1 MLSTEG
7 ARDKSRQ
14 LIALSRGG
22 GVSLKDKSAP
32 VPEKGAKKMA
42 KSQSSPA
49 LTGSKSGSL
58 AVTAMAGSK
67 SGTRRSGGW
76 ARSEAAMPAKFRM
89 LLEEMIE
96 YKVTLDYCEKPF
108 LRTALWEASW
118 KNHEDVV
125 RVLAAKG
132 ANIAAA
138 DYQGRT
144 PLHEAAYY
152 GHLSLVEFLID
163 RGHAVDC
170 VDKFGQ
176 TPLFR
181 ASEAGRTDVV
191 SLLVQR
197 GANTNLVDADRLTVQ
212 HVAGFRGLSSMADY
226 LLFNGAYRNRFS
238 LDDDSGSRR
247 SRVKLCSDLLL

>member
-1 MLSTEG
+1 MLSIEG

-14 LIALSRGG
+14 LIALSRSG
-22 GVSLKDKSAP
+22 GVSLRDRPSP
-32 VPEKGAKKMA
+32 VPDGKKMG
-42 KSQSSPA
+42 KSQSSPT
-49 LTGSKSGSL
+49 LKGSKSGSL
-58 AVTAMAGSK
+58 AVAV
-67 SGTRRSGGW
+67 SGTRRSSGW
-76 ARSEAAMPAKFRM
+76 ARSEAALPAKFRQ
-89 LLEEMIE
+89 LLEEMTE

-144 PLHEAAYY
+144 PLHEAAYH
-152 GHLSLVEFLID
+152 GHLSLVEFLVD
-163 RGHAVDC
+163 RGHPVDC

-191 SLLVQR
+191 SWLVQR
-197 GANTNLVDADRLTVQ
+197 GANPNLLDADRLTAQ

>member
-1 MLSTEG
+1 MKD
-7 ARDKSRQ
+7 R
-14 LIALSRGG
+14 
-22 GVSLKDKSAP
+22 SLP
-32 VPEKGAKKMA
+32 VPKGKKMA
-42 KSQSSPA
+42 KSQSTPA
-49 LTGSKSGSL
+49 MTGSMSGTL
-58 AVTAMAGSK
+58 AVSK
-67 SGTRRSGGW
+67 SGTRRGGW
-76 ARSEAAMPAKFRM
+76 ASSEAALPAKFKTH
-89 LLEEMIE
+89 LEEMIE
-96 YKVTLDYCEKPF
+96 YKVSLDYCEKPF
-108 LRTALWEASW
+108 LRTALWEATW

-163 RGHAVDC
+163 RGHPVDC

-191 SLLVQR
+191 SWLVQR
-197 GANTNLVDADRLTVQ
+197 GAQTNLLDVDGLTVQ
-212 HVAGFRGLSSMADY
+212 HVAGFRGLSSMAGY
-226 LLFNGAYRNRFS
+226 LLFNGAYQNRFS
-238 LDDDSGSRR
+238 LDDDSGSRL
-247 SRVKLCSDLLL
+247 SRLKTCSALLL